1 MFEGLSEYLAGL
13 YNQGG
18 HINNTEVDSNTTTTE
33 DISDDRASNTGQSLA
48 ISSSQLLPRVELVR
62 LLTDV
67 SGLVREKSQF
77 TQYLNFSYSLS
88 KECKPVVM
96 EVLSV
101 DETHKVTE

>member
-1 MFEGLSEYLAGL
+1 MFEGLSEYLDGL

-18 HINNTEVDSNTTTTE
+18 HIYNTEVDSNTTTTE
-33 DISDDRASNTGQSLA
+33 DISDDRASNTGQGLA

-88 KECKPVVM
+88 KECKPVVI

-101 DETHKVTE
+101 DETQGN